1 MWFYTSLMFLP
12 NLSFRDFTFYI
23 THFCKLMIETKVSQ
37 KIFQSL
43 RHFSHPMK
51 FLSHPMKF
59 LSHPMKFLSYP
70 MSFFEISMGY
80 WKKMGKTIWFVL
92 FNLVCKCWPSVIPN
106 SRNIMDNYQYI
117 LNFYFK
123 TTILIK
129 FQIGWV
135 VF

>member
-1 MWFYTSLMFLP
+1 MWCYTSLMFLP

-59 LSHPMKFLSYP
+59 VSHPMKFLSYP
-70 MSFFEISMGY
+70 MSFFEISMVY
-80 WKKMGKTIWFVL
+80 WKKWEKRFDLSFSIL
-92 FNLVCKCWPSVIPN
+92 FSSVSTSVIPN

-135 VF
+135 IF